1 MDAKENDDGS
11 TINTIKIK
19 KTEVIANIIDDILTK
34 KNELG
39 ITLFPYNQFFKT
51 YLLEIKPKYLVLDGL
66 MPFYGNKLVRKTD
79 YLKINIMP
87 DKQSVDNH
95 FLTKYIDETV
105 SEENYNF
112 FVYKPL
118 EIVLIEKRKA
128 LRVVTNASNIAYIYS
143 SYKKIDFS
151 YPIHDLS
158 WNGISFD
165 ADFAIEPESVL
176 KNTLIKLSGRVTNM
190 DLRITHSSY
199 VKGKYRIG
207 CEILKISDKDRDIL
221 VNFIHTIERQ
231 NININ
236 W

>member
-1 MDAKENDDGS
+1 MDANEDDSS

-19 KTEVIANIIDDILTK
+19 KTEVIDSIIDDVFVK

-51 YLLEIKPKYLVLDGL
+51 YLIEIKPKYLVIDSL
-66 MPFYGNKLVRKTD
+66 MPFYGNKLVHKTD
-79 YLKINIMP
+79 YLKINIMS
-87 DKQSVDNH
+87 DKQSVDKH
-95 FLTKYIDETV
+95 FLTKYK
-105 SEENYNF
+105 EEIFSGGDYNF

-118 EIVLIEKRKA
+118 EIVLTEKRKV
-128 LRVVTNASNIAYIYS
+128 LRVATNASNTAYIYS

-151 YPIHDLS
+151 YSLRDLS

-165 ADFAIEPESVL
+165 ADIDMKPDSIL
-176 KNTLIKLSGRVTNM
+176 KNALIKLSGRITNM
-190 DLRITHSSY
+190 DLKIVHSTY
-199 VKGKYRIG
+199 LKGKYRIG

-221 VNFIHTIERQ
+221 INFIHTIERQ